1 MPRYKQAQTVHKYGN
16 HADDV
21 RGAHG
26 CGNTAAT
33 DREYTLIWN
42 TH

>member
-1 MPRYKQAQTVHKYGN
+1 MPRCKQAQTVHN
-16 HADDV
+16 MAITPMMCAV
-21 RGAHG
+21 RMAAES
-26 CGNTAAT
+26 TAAT